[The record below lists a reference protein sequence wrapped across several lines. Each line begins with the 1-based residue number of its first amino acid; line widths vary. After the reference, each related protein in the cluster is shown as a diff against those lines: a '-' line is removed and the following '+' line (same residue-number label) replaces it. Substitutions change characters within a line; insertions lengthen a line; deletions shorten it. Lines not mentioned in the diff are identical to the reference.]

1 MSSSEP
7 QSPAPRLGRPGEV
20 APATED
26 AGAPTASTPLVSP
39 AGGGA
44 SGVQGSGLAGEQP
57 AAAQPVA
64 QGASGSGT
72 GEHQDSSTDAAPA
85 EAVSS
90 AGQPGYGL
98 PPQDHHVGYG
108 ANPHGAS
115 GQSAHSGGNPVE
127 GHSRYAGAA
136 HTGSGQQPGAG
147 QQPVAHPSPGS
158 STSRQLLHQVRG
170 EIGKTVQ
177 GNSHVISGVLV
188 ALLADGHILLEGV
201 PGTAKTLLVRTLA
214 QTLSGTTSR
223 VQFTPDLM
231 PGDITGSTVYDAK
244 KSEFRFVPGPVFAN
258 ILLADEINRTPPKTQ
273 AALLQAMEERAV
285 TVDGTK
291 HALPEVFCVAATQ
304 NPIEQE
310 GTYPLPEAQLDRFM
324 VKLLVGLPD
333 RDTEYAMVY
342 SHAHGFN
349 PNDLLAAGVRKAM
362 SMEQL
367 VQARSEVAAVVAEP
381 GVLAYLVDICRAT
394 RTVPSVLMGV
404 SPRGATALLKTA
416 RAWAWL
422 SGRDYVTP
430 DDVKILAPATI
441 GHRIRLRPEAE
452 LDDMTTAQ
460 VVSTVLSTVDVPR

>member
-1 MSSSEP
+1 MSSSES
-7 QSPAPRLGRPGEV
+7 QSPAPRPGRPSEV
-20 APATED
+20 ASATEE
-26 AGAPTASTPLVSP
+26 AGAQAASTPMVP
-39 AGGGA
+39 
-44 SGVQGSGLAGEQP
+44 P
-57 AAAQPVA
+57 AASTGYPPV
-64 QGASGSGT
+64 
-72 GEHQDSSTDAAPA
+72 
-85 EAVSS
+85 
-90 AGQPGYGL
+90 
-98 PPQDHHVGYG
+98 
-108 ANPHGAS
+108 
-115 GQSAHSGGNPVE
+115 
-127 GHSRYAGAA
+127 
-136 HTGSGQQPGAG
+136 PGAG
-147 QQPVAHPSPGS
+147 QLGQQPAGAGGGHTGTGQVDAGSGQSGVPTAAPGGPQTAPADGPAGESHGGQFGAYGAAPQAVPHATQQPAAQTTPVAHM
-158 STSRQLLHQVRG
+158 SRQLLHDVRG
-170 EIGKTVQ
+170 EIGKTVK
-177 GNSHVISGVLV
+177 GNSHVVSGVLV

-214 QTLSGTTSR
+214 QTLAGTTSR

-231 PGDITGSTVYDAK
+231 PGDITGSTIYDAK
-244 KSEFRFVPGPVFAN
+244 TSEFRFVPGPVFAN

-273 AALLQAMEERAV
+273 AALLQAMEEGAV

-291 HALPEVFCVAATQ
+291 HSLPDVFCVAATQ

-349 PNDLLAAGVRKAM
+349 PNDLLSAGVQKAM

-367 VQARSEVAAVVAEP
+367 QQARREVASVVAEP
-381 GVLAYLVDICRAT
+381 EVLAYLVDICRAT

-422 SGRDYVTP
+422 SGRDYMTP

-452 LDDMTTAQ
+452 LDDMTTTQ
-460 VVSTVLSTVDVPR
+460 VVSTVLATVDVPR